1 VLAKL
6 AWRAVSGLSPRIAWK
21 AARLYA
27 WKGAKAIRAHRE
39 RLARDEL
46 YPPFML
52 IALTNACNLRCH
64 GCWIGKDGTPHALA
78 PEDVDRIIATG
89 KEHHAHYYILL
100 GGEPFLFPQLGEV
113 FERHPDCYFQIITN
127 GMLFT
132 DDNVLRMRKAG
143 NVTPLVSLDGWQGE
157 NDRRRGEGVYRAA
170 LAGLDRLREA
180 KLLFGIATTVTGRNL
195 DEVTSDEYVRLLM
208 DKGAM
213 YLWYYVFRPMGPN
226 PDPEYCVGKGQLLRL
241 RERLLELRRRHP
253 ILIIDTYWTATGEA
267 LCPAAVGLGF
277 HIGPQGGI
285 EICPAL
291 SFACDTIRDQDGDLF
306 RTINQSAFL
315 RGFSGF
321 VDQRT
326 RGCVILEHPQ
336 ELRNY
341 LRRHQAHD
349 TSGRGTALAELL
361 ALTPRASHHL
371 PGHEIP
377 EDLWL
382 YRLLKKNLFFGMG
395 AYG

>member
-1 VLAKL
+1 
-6 AWRAVSGLSPRIAWK
+6 
-21 AARLYA
+21 
-27 WKGAKAIRAHRE
+27 
-39 RLARDEL
+39 
-46 YPPFML
+46 ML

-64 GCWIGKDGTPHALA
+64 GCWIGKDGPPHSLA
-78 PEDVDRIIATG
+78 PEDVNRIIATG

-100 GGEPFLFPQLGEV
+100 GGEPFLFPRLGDV
-113 FERHPDCYFQIITN
+113 FERHSDCYFQIITN
-127 GMLFT
+127 GMLFN
-132 DDNVLRMRKAG
+132 DENVRRMRKAG

-180 KLLFGIATTVTGRNL
+180 KLLFGVATTVTGRNL
-195 DEVTSDEYVRLLM
+195 DEVTSDEYVRLLI

-226 PDPEYCVGKGQLLRL
+226 PDPEYCVGKDQLLRL
-241 RERLLELRRRHP
+241 RQRLLELRRRHP
-253 ILIIDTYWTATGEA
+253 ILIIDTYWTADGEA
-267 LCPAAVGLGF
+267 VCPAAVGLGF
-277 HIGPQGGI
+277 HVGPQGGI

-291 SFACDTIRDQDGDLF
+291 SFARETIRDQGGDLF

-315 RGFSGF
+315 RGFANF
-321 VDQRT
+321 VEQRT

-341 LRRHQAHD
+341 LRQHDARD

-361 ALTPRASHHL
+361 ALSPRASHHL

-377 EDLWL
+377 EDFWL